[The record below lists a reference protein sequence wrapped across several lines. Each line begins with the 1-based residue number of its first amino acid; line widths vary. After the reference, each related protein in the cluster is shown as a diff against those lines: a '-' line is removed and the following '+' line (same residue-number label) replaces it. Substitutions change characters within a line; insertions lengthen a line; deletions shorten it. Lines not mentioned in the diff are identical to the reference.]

1 MTKAALGIITIYTPT
16 NPPFPE
22 KAFFKNII
30 QAGKAEGI
38 PVIVFHPNQVDFE
51 TMTVKGYSL
60 NQDGEWITVTVPV
73 PAYIYDRCF
82 YNGRKYNATY
92 KSSIIKLLGQS
103 HIQFIG
109 VGLKGKWQMYQAV
122 SQHPTLS
129 KYLPTTEIYTNP
141 IQLKQWLMQYPSII
155 LKPVN
160 GSLGVGVMKVTK
172 HHRSHLHVE
181 GRGKDN
187 TPFSNDFTAFP
198 AFLRF
203 LQSNMQKWKYL
214 IQPYLPLKTKEGIPY
229 DLRIMVQKNASGKWI
244 TTGKAIR
251 MGAKHS
257 ITSNLHGGGSAISF
271 EQFSQQHYTPS
282 EIDHIT
288 AHLSIIEKQLPEY
301 LEKAHGPLVE
311 LGIDVGI
318 DTSRKVWLIE
328 VNSKPGRQI
337 FEQLHDTESIIQS
350 QLNPLYYAK
359 YLMQKA
365 QQTQYKNI

>member
-38 PVIVFHPNQVDFE
+38 PVIVFHPNQVQFE
-51 TMTVKGYSL
+51 TMTVKGYTL
-60 NQDGEWITVTVPV
+60 NQDGNWITVTVPV
-73 PAYIYDRCF
+73 PTYIYDRCF

-92 KSSIIKLLGQS
+92 KSSILKLLNQK
-103 HIQFIG
+103 HIQFLGI
-109 VGLKGKWQMYQAV
+109 GLKGKWQMYQAV
-122 SQHPTLS
+122 SQHPILS
-129 KYLPTTEIYTNP
+129 RYLPSTEIYTNP
-141 IQLKQWLMQYPSII
+141 IQLKQWLGQYPSII

-160 GSLGVGVMKVTK
+160 GSLGVGVMKVSK
-172 HHRSHLHVE
+172 NGQSSVMVE
-181 GRGKDN
+181 GRGKEN
-187 TPFSNDFTAFP
+187 TPFTTNFTTFP
-198 AFLRF
+198 AFVHF
-203 LQSNMQKWKYL
+203 LQSTMQKWKYL
-214 IQPYLPLKTKEGIPY
+214 IQPYLSLKTNEGVPY

-251 MGAKHS
+251 LGAKNS
-257 ITSNLHGGGSAISF
+257 ITSNLHGGGSAVSF
-271 EQFSQQHYTPS
+271 EQFSEVQYSSS
-282 EIDHIT
+282 EKEYIN
-288 AHLSIIEKQLPEY
+288 AHLSILEKYLPEY

-337 FEQLHDTESIIQS
+337 FEQLHDKESIIHS

-365 QQTQYKNI
+365 

>member
-1 MTKAALGIITIYTPT
+1 MNQATLGIMTIYTPT

-22 KAFFKNII
+22 KAFFRNII

-38 PVIVFHPNQVDFE
+38 SVIVFHPNQVQFD
-51 TMTVKGYSL
+51 TLTVKGYTL
-60 NQDGEWITVTVPV
+60 NQHGQWITITIPV

-82 YNGRKYNATY
+82 YNGRKYNAIY
-92 KSSIIKLLGQS
+92 KSSILKLLGQR
-103 HIQFIG
+103 HIRFLGI
-109 VGLKGKWQMYQAV
+109 GLKGKWQMYQAV
-122 SQHPTLS
+122 SQHPSLS
-129 KYLPTTEIYTNP
+129 RYLPSTEIYASP
-141 IQLKQWLMQYPSII
+141 SQLKKWLQEYSSII

-160 GSLGVGVMKVTK
+160 GSLGVGVMKVTQK
-172 HHRSHLHVE
+172 ERSCLHVE
-181 GRGKDN
+181 GRGKGN
-187 TPFSNDFTAFP
+187 IPFTTDFTSFP
-198 AFLRF
+198 AFLDF

-214 IQPYLPLKTKEGIPY
+214 IQPYLSLSTKEGVPY
-229 DLRIMVQKNASGKWI
+229 DLRIMVQKNGSGTWM

-251 MGAKHS
+251 MGAKNS

-271 EQFSQQHYTPS
+271 KQFSQQHYTSS
-282 EIDHIT
+282 EAEHINT
-288 AHLSIIEKQLPEY
+288 HLSILETLLPEY
-301 LEKAHGPLVE
+301 LERAHGPLLE

-337 FEQLHDTESIIQS
+337 FEQLHDQESIIQS

-365 QQTQYKNI
+365 